1 MLYSGRALRYSH
13 LQEILSVTG
22 VKKGSPLVLIQG
34 SMEQIMEALI
44 EIVGRENFTDQLE
57 ELVPYSYDASMNV
70 HRPHAAVW
78 PGTTEQVS
86 QIVKFANEHKIP
98 VVPRGAGTS
107 LSGGAVP
114 IRGGIIIDL
123 SKMNKILEISI
134 ESRYVRVQ
142 AGVVCDDLNRALAK
156 HSFIFPPDPASS
168 TVSTIGGNVNTNA
181 GGIKGAKYGTTRDY
195 VLGLKVVLPTGEV
208 MHTGSYTMK
217 CVSGYD
223 LSKLFVGSEGTLGIV
238 TEVTLKIN
246 PIPRHAMTA
255 VATYAK
261 LEDAGKAISQT
272 MTSGVIP
279 SVMEILDKVT
289 LKSIK
294 ENTDI
299 DLPEAEAMILT
310 ETDGYTWEEVESQM
324 EVVLNILKQNH
335 PIQIK
340 TAKDEKERLNLWKA
354 RKSAYATLARA
365 SRSFVLDDVTVPISK
380 IPELL
385 VGIQEISKKH
395 GIVVATFGHAGD
407 GNLHPQ
413 ILYDEYD
420 ADQVERTEKVEQ
432 EIFKLAISL
441 NGTLSGEHGIG
452 LSKANFMTLE
462 HDPVEMALMRKIKKT
477 LDPNN
482 IMNPGKRALD

>member
-1 MLYSGRALRYSH
+1 MS
-13 LQEILSVTG
+13 EIRKL
-22 VKKGSPLVLIQG
+22 
-34 SMEQIMEALI
+34 M
-44 EIVGRENFTDQLE
+44 EIVGEGNFTDQLE

-70 HRPHAAVW
+70 HRPDAAVW
-78 PGTTEQVS
+78 PESTEQVIA
-86 QIVKFANEHKIP
+86 IVKFANEHKIP

-107 LSGGAVP
+107 LSGGTVP
-114 IRGGIIIDL
+114 IKGGIIIDL
-123 SKMNKILEISI
+123 SRMNKILEISI
-134 ESRYVRVQ
+134 ENRYARVQ

-156 HSFIFPPDPASS
+156 RGFVFPPDPASS
-168 TVSTIGGNVNTNA
+168 SVATIGGNVATNA

-195 VLGLKVVLPTGEV
+195 VLGLQVVLPSGEI

-223 LSKLFVGSEGTLGIV
+223 LAKLFIGAEGTLGVI

-246 PIPRHAMTA
+246 PLPRHAMTA
-255 VATYAK
+255 VATYAR
-261 LEDAGKAISQT
+261 LEDAGKAIFQT
-272 MTSGVIP
+272 MTSGVLP

-310 ETDGYTWEEVESQM
+310 ETDGYTWEEVDAQM
-324 EVVLNILKQNH
+324 EVVLRVLKQNH
-335 PIQIK
+335 PISIK
-340 TAKDEKERLNLWKA
+340 TAKDEKDRLNLWKA

-365 SRSFVLDDVTVPISK
+365 SHSFVLDDVTVPISR

-385 VGIQEISKKH
+385 VGIQEI
-395 GIVVATFGHAGD
+395 GQRNGMTIATYGHAGD

-413 ILYDEYD
+413 LLYDEYNPK
-420 ADQVERTEKVEQ
+420 QVERVEKAEE

-452 LSKANFMTLE
+452 LSKANYMALE
-462 HDPVEMALMRKIKKT
+462 HDPVEMTLMRQIKRT

-482 IMNPGKRALD
+482 IMNPGKRALDS

>member
-1 MLYSGRALRYSH
+1 M
-13 LQEILSVTG
+13 SV
-22 VKKGSPLVLIQG
+22 VRKLK
-34 SMEQIMEALI
+34 
-44 EIVGRENFTDQLE
+44 EIVGEGNFTDQLE

-70 HRPHAAVW
+70 HRPDAAVW
-78 PGTTEQVS
+78 PESTEQVVG
-86 QIVKFANEHKIP
+86 IVKFANEHKIP

-107 LSGGAVP
+107 LSGGTVP
-114 IRGGIIIDL
+114 IKGGIIIDL
-123 SKMNKILEISI
+123 SRMNRILEVSI
-134 ESRYVRVQ
+134 ENRYARVQ

-156 HSFIFPPDPASS
+156 HGFVFPPDPASS
-168 TVSTIGGNVNTNA
+168 TVATIGGNVATNA

-195 VLGLKVVLPTGEV
+195 VLGLQVVLPSGEM

-223 LSKLFVGSEGTLGIV
+223 LAKLFIGAEGTLGVI

-246 PIPRHAMTA
+246 PLPRYAMTA
-255 VATYAK
+255 TATYAR
-261 LEDAGKAISQT
+261 LEDAGKAIFQT
-272 MTSGVIP
+272 MTSGVLP

-310 ETDGYTWEEVESQM
+310 ETDGYTWEEVDAQM
-324 EVVLNILKQNH
+324 EVVLRVLKQNH
-335 PIQIK
+335 PISIK
-340 TAKDEKERLNLWKA
+340 TAKDEKDRLYLWKA

-365 SRSFVLDDVTVPISK
+365 SHSFVLDDVTVPISK

-385 VGIQEISKKH
+385 VGIQEIGKRN
-395 GIVVATFGHAGD
+395 GMIIATYGHAGD

-413 ILYDEYD
+413 LLYDEYD
-420 ADQVERTEKVEQ
+420 PKQVERVEKAEE

-452 LSKANFMTLE
+452 LSKANYMTLE
-462 HDPVEMALMRKIKKT
+462 HDPVEMALMRQIKKT

>member
-1 MLYSGRALRYSH
+1 M
-13 LQEILSVTG
+13 SVLW
-22 VKKGSPLVLIQG
+22 KLK
-34 SMEQIMEALI
+34 
-44 EIVGRENFTDQLE
+44 EIVGEGNFTDQLE

-70 HRPHAAVW
+70 HRPDAAVW
-78 PGTTEQVS
+78 PESTEQVAA
-86 QIVKFANEHKIP
+86 IVKFANDYKIP

-107 LSGGAVP
+107 LSGGVVP
-114 IRGGIIIDL
+114 IRGGVILDL
-123 SKMNKILEISI
+123 SRMNRILEMSI
-134 ESRYVRVQ
+134 ENRYARVQ

-156 HSFIFPPDPASS
+156 HGFVFPPDPASS
-168 TVSTIGGNVNTNA
+168 TVATIGGNVATNA

-195 VLGLKVVLPTGEV
+195 VLGLQVVLPSGEV

-223 LSKLFVGSEGTLGIV
+223 LAKLFIGAEGTLGVI

-246 PIPRHAMTA
+246 PLPRHAMTA
-255 VATYAK
+255 MATYAR
-261 LEDAGKAISQT
+261 LENAGKAIFQT
-272 MTSGVIP
+272 MTSGVLP

-294 ENTDI
+294 ENTDL

-310 ETDGYTWEEVESQM
+310 ETDGYTWEEVEAQM
-324 EVVLNILKQNH
+324 EVVLRILKQNN
-335 PIQIK
+335 PTMIK
-340 TAKDEKERLNLWKA
+340 TAKDEQDRLYLWKA

-365 SRSFVLDDVTVPISK
+365 SHSFVLDDVTVPISR

-385 VGIQEISKKH
+385 VGIQEIGKRN
-395 GIVVATFGHAGD
+395 GMTIATYGHAGD

-413 ILYDEYD
+413 LLYDEYD
-420 ADQVERTEKVEQ
+420 PKQVESVEKAEE

-452 LSKANFMTLE
+452 LSKANYMTLE
-462 HDPVEMALMRKIKKT
+462 HDPVEMALMRQIKRT

-482 IMNPGKRALD
+482 IMNPGKRALDS

>member
-1 MLYSGRALRYSH
+1 MFEK
-13 LQEILSVTG
+13 Q
-22 VKKGSPLVLIQG
+22 K
-34 SMEQIMEALI
+34 LI
-44 EIVGRENFTDQLE
+44 EIVGAGNFTDQLE

-70 HRPHAAVW
+70 HRPDVAVW
-78 PGTTEQVS
+78 PESTEQVAE
-86 QIVKFANEHKIP
+86 IVRFANEHKIP

-107 LSGGAVP
+107 LSGGVIP
-114 IRGGIIIDL
+114 IHGGIIVDL
-123 SKMNKILEISI
+123 SRMNGILEISI
-134 ESRYVRVQ
+134 ENRYARVQ
-142 AGVVCDDLNRALAK
+142 AGVVCDDLNRQLAK
-156 HSFIFPPDPASS
+156 HGFTFPPDPASS
-168 TVSTIGGNVNTNA
+168 SVATIGGNVATNA

-195 VLGLKVVLPTGEV
+195 VLGLQVVLPTGEV

-223 LSKLFVGSEGTLGIV
+223 LAKLFIGAEGTLGVV

-246 PIPRHAMTA
+246 PLPRHAMTA

-261 LEDAGKAISQT
+261 LEDAGKAIFQT
-272 MTSGVIP
+272 MTSGVLP

-294 ENTDI
+294 ENTDL

-310 ETDGYTWEEVESQM
+310 ETDGYTWEEVEAQM
-324 EVVLNILKQNH
+324 EVVLRILNQNH
-335 PIQIK
+335 PSLVK
-340 TAKDEKERLNLWKA
+340 TAKDEKERLGLWKA

-365 SRSFVLDDVTVPISK
+365 SNSFVLDDVTVPISR
-380 IPELL
+380 IPDLL
-385 VGIQEISKKH
+385 VGIQEIAKKY
-395 GIVVATFGHAGD
+395 GLVVATYGHAGD

-420 ADQVERTEKVEQ
+420 AEQMERMERVEEEL
-432 EIFKLAISL
+432 FKLAISL

-452 LSKANFMTLE
+452 LSKANYMTLE
-462 HDPVEMALMRKIKKT
+462 HDSVEMALMRQIKKT

-482 IMNPGKRALD
+482 IMNPGKRALDG

>member
-1 MLYSGRALRYSH
+1 MS
-13 LQEILSVTG
+13 
-22 VKKGSPLVLIQG
+22 
-34 SMEQIMEALI
+34 QIRELMK
-44 EIVGRENFTDQLE
+44 IVGEGNFTDQLE

-70 HRPHAAVW
+70 HRPDAAVW
-78 PGTTEQVS
+78 PESTEQVIA
-86 QIVKFANEHKIP
+86 IVKFANEHKIP

-107 LSGGAVP
+107 LSGGTVP
-114 IRGGIIIDL
+114 IKGGIIIDL
-123 SKMNKILEISI
+123 SRMNKILEISI
-134 ESRYVRVQ
+134 ENRYARVQ

-156 HSFIFPPDPASS
+156 RGFVFPPDPASS
-168 TVSTIGGNVNTNA
+168 SVATIGGNVATNA

-195 VLGLKVVLPTGEV
+195 VLGLQVVLPSGEI

-223 LSKLFVGSEGTLGIV
+223 LAKLFIGAEGTLGVI

-246 PIPRHAMTA
+246 PLPRHAMTA
-255 VATYAK
+255 VATYAR
-261 LEDAGKAISQT
+261 LEDAGKAIFQT
-272 MTSGVIP
+272 MTSGVLP

-310 ETDGYTWEEVESQM
+310 ETDGYTWEEVDAQM
-324 EVVLNILKQNH
+324 EVVLRVLKQNH
-335 PIQIK
+335 PISIK
-340 TAKDEKERLNLWKA
+340 TAKDEKDRLNLWKA

-365 SRSFVLDDVTVPISK
+365 SHSFVLDDVTVPISR

-385 VGIQEISKKH
+385 VGIQEI
-395 GIVVATFGHAGD
+395 GQRNGMTIATYGHAGD

-413 ILYDEYD
+413 LLYDEYNPK
-420 ADQVERTEKVEQ
+420 QVERVEKAEE

-452 LSKANFMTLE
+452 LSKANYMALE
-462 HDPVEMALMRKIKKT
+462 HDPVEMTLMRQIKRT

-482 IMNPGKRALD
+482 IMNPGKRALDS

>member
-1 MLYSGRALRYSH
+1 MF
-13 LQEILSVTG
+13 Q
-22 VKKGSPLVLIQG
+22 K
-34 SMEQIMEALI
+34 LI
-44 EIVGRENFTDQLE
+44 EIVGKENFTDQLE

-70 HRPHAAVW
+70 HRPNAAVW
-78 PGTTEQVS
+78 PESTEQVS
-86 QIVKFANEHKIP
+86 EIVKFANTHKIP
-98 VVPRGAGTS
+98 IIPRGAGTS

-123 SKMNKILEISI
+123 SRMNRILEISI
-134 ESRYVRVQ
+134 ENRYARVQ

-156 HSFIFPPDPASS
+156 YGFAFPPDPASS
-168 TVSTIGGNVNTNA
+168 SVSTIGGNVATNA

-195 VLGLKVVLPTGEV
+195 VLGLQVVLSTGEV
-208 MHTGSYTMK
+208 MRTGSYTMK
-217 CVSGYD
+217 CVSGYE
-223 LSKLFVGSEGTLGIV
+223 LSKLFVGSEGTLGVI

-246 PIPRHAMTA
+246 PIPKHAMTA
-255 VATYAK
+255 VATFNK

-272 MTSGVIP
+272 MTSGIVP
-279 SVMEILDKVT
+279 SVLEILDKVT

-310 ETDGYTWEEVESQM
+310 ETDGYTWEEVEAQM
-324 EVVLNILKQNH
+324 EMILNILKQNN
-335 PIQIK
+335 PISIK
-340 TAKDEKERLNLWKA
+340 TAKDEKDRLNLWKA
-354 RKSAYATLARA
+354 RKSAYGTLARI
-365 SRSFVLDDVTVPISK
+365 SNSFVLDDVTVPISR

-385 VGIQEISKKH
+385 VGIQEISQRH
-395 GIVVATFGHAGD
+395 GMTVATFGHAGD

-420 ADQVERTEKVEQ
+420 PEQVKKVEEVEE
-432 EIFKLAISL
+432 EIFRLAISL

-452 LSKANFMTLE
+452 LSKANYMTLE
-462 HDPVEMALMRKIKKT
+462 HDPVEMALMRQIKRT

-482 IMNPGKRALD
+482 IMNPGKRALDD